1 MCINTPDTTYKYLN
15 AVFTTDSIGRIISRV
30 SDTLYVGNGFYHASR
45 KTFEYDSSG
54 LLIKTNQ
61 IWKNGLDS
69 IPVTAE
75 TIYTYNE
82 QMRLDSMTTISIKGS
97 VTNSNRSWIKYNGV
111 IAELYS
117 MEIIEESPNNK

>member
-1 MCINTPDTTYKYLN
+1 M
-15 AVFTTDSIGRIISRV
+15 
-30 SDTLYVGNGFYHASR
+30 
-45 KTFEYDSSG
+45 
-54 LLIKTNQ
+54 
-61 IWKNGLDS
+61 
-69 IPVTAE
+69 TAE